1 MKLQGKQIGALI
13 AVILAV
19 FMILLPSQDNS
30 KYRLDPEA
38 IAQSINE
45 GEYQIEPQTLSEWII
60 EGRRDFTLIDI
71 RTEEEFQESNIK
83 GAVNIPLQRL
93 LDKSTIEELPHDKII
108 VLYSNGSTHAG
119 QAWLV
124 MKTAGM
130 DSYVLSGGLNHW
142 NKYVLNPEAC
152 PLGSSDDEILRYK
165 ARRAVGEYLGGG
177 GSPVTVTEDEQPTKK
192 KKEIKRPPRKKKK
205 LKGC

>member
-19 FMILLPSQDNS
+19 FMVLLPSQDNS
-30 KYRLDPEA
+30 KYRLDLEA

-45 GEYQIEPQTLSEWII
+45 GKYQIEPQTLSEWII

-93 LDKSTIEELPHDKII
+93 LEKSTIEELLDDKII

-124 MKTAGM
+124 MKTASM

-142 NKYVLNPEAC
+142 NKYISHEGHACDCFPKCIGNFLLNIM
-152 PLGSSDDEILRYK
+152 SSFQVSRD
-165 ARRAVGEYLGGG
+165 
-177 GSPVTVTEDEQPTKK
+177 
-192 KKEIKRPPRKKKK
+192 
-205 LKGC
+205 CNH